1 MSLLRPINNWIN
13 SIRALIA
20 APANAI
26 LPQPSHFL
34 YKSGIKNPNGE
45 NRRRLASR
53 LSSDTLAVSVCDTAS
68 FLPVN
73 CSMIDLNGIRLTD
86 ALSLVKNT
94 SKNGL
99 PVELLIPKL
108 K

>member
-1 MSLLRPINNWIN
+1 M
-13 SIRALIA
+13 
-20 APANAI
+20 
-26 LPQPSHFL
+26 
-34 YKSGIKNPNGE
+34 
-45 NRRRLASR
+45 
-53 LSSDTLAVSVCDTAS
+53 SSDTLAVSVCDTAS